1 MVSLPAPGFPL
12 LAVFGLPQ
20 ALTSF
25 AFSKSKTGP
34 PLLRGV
40 AGCATGSA
48 RPRRPS
54 WERASKPL
62 RFVPIVPSLREDPNS
77 HVGRG

>member
-25 AFSKSKTGP
+25 AFSERKTGP
-34 PLLRGV
+34 PLPWEV

-48 RPRRPS
+48 RLVS
-54 WERASKPL
+54 AHVMRAG
-62 RFVPIVPSLREDPNS
+62 F
-77 HVGRG
+77 

>member
-25 AFSKSKTGP
+25 TFSKRKTGP

-48 RPRRPS
+48 RLLGAHLYEGGLRSLYFVVPFPC
-54 WERASKPL
+54 PL
-62 RFVPIVPSLREDPNS
+62 QLR
-77 HVGRG
+77 